1 MFVIHQIVGVI
12 ADPIMLAI
20 IGICV
25 GGVMRSR
32 WRKIGNWVIGG
43 TLAFLWVY
51 SMPVTSWY
59 LTKWLESGYPVMR
72 AEEMPE
78 ADAILVLGGGIGRP
92 KEPCSYPYADLSE
105 AADRVWHGARLW
117 HTQHATGVESRG
129 RCREDLKIYCTNRE
143 VSKSTPP
150 FLMDL
155 GVPREAIVPLD
166 GPRNT
171 EEEARLYE
179 AKVKVEGGG
188 GDEVELRGGGGESRW
203 SKEVEVERR
212 GGGERKVRVLL
223 VTSAT
228 HMRRAEMIF
237 RKYAP
242 SLEVIPAATD
252 YHSIES
258 DEPEFDIRRYLPSVS
273 GAMQMSAVMH
283 EILGI
288 ARYAMW

>member
-51 SMPVTSWY
+51 SMPVTSWWV
-59 LTKWLESGYPVMR
+59 TKWLESGYPVMR

-78 ADAILVLGGGIGRP
+78 ADAILVLGGGVGRP

-105 AADRVWHGARLW
+105 AADRVWHGARVW
-117 HTQHATGVESRG
+117 HAQHATGGVQRWRG
-129 RCREDLKIYCTNRE
+129 REELKIYCTNRE

-155 GVPREAIVPLD
+155 GVPREAIVCFD

-171 EEEARLYE
+171 EEEAVRYEKELGHHSTPTPTLYTST
-179 AKVKVEGGG
+179 KPK
-188 GDEVELRGGGGESRW
+188 
-203 SKEVEVERR
+203 
-212 GGGERKVRVLL
+212 VLL
-223 VTSAT
+223 VTSAS
-228 HMRRAEMIF
+228 HMKRAEMIF

-252 YHSIES
+252 YHAIES
-258 DEPEFDIRRYLPSVS
+258 EKKEFDIRKYLPSVG
-273 GAMQMSAVMH
+273 GAQQMSAVMH